1 MSYTGQI
8 ARHTLHDSIKSLAGK
23 GNGSPNSALK
33 AKMMSYY
40 GKAKNWPIIAPSGN
54 ANYPIVE
61 TNVDQLSKGKNL
73 SGKTF
78 KGAIAG
84 MPNQMTGP
92 DLIKFWIGKGVVGR
106 VETEIVGMVFY
117 LLSLL
122 VVGLFP

>member
-1 MSYTGQI
+1 
-8 ARHTLHDSIKSLAGK
+8 
-23 GNGSPNSALK
+23 
-33 AKMMSYY
+33 MSYY
-40 GKAKNWPIIAPSGN
+40 GKAKNRPIIAPSGN

-92 DLIKFWIGKGVVGR
+92 DLIKFWPQRLFRIRRRRAGCDSHIRNVGIILALLAER
-106 VETEIVGMVFY
+106 RQSPVAREEHNIVAERPE
-117 LLSLL
+117 
-122 VVGLFP
+122 LFGN